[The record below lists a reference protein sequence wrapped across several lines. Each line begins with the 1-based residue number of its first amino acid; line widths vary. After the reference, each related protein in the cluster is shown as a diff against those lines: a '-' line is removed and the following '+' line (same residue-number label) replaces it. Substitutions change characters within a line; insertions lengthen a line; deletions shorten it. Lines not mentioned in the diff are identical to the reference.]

1 MSIDHENTDDID
13 VSGHL
18 TYGLFGGVLLL
29 MIALILMI
37 AMAS

>member
-1 MSIDHENTDDID
+1 MSIEHDEENDID

-18 TYGLFGGVLLL
+18 TYGLFGGVLFL
-29 MIALILMI
+29 MVALILMI